1 MAPGTFSILPGSH
14 HAGDSYARKVGPY
27 ASAWDSGVDPGLPV
41 SEVHFKQGSKT
52 VLDVFSLA
60 SEDLFHSKQIKPGDV
75 FISNQSAVH
84 GLKAEGGKNFF
95 LAVTVVPSPVA
106 ASTYGFTRT
115 EYVERVIA
123 SIVSSSAVEWQLS
136 KLKKVS
142 ADEVLFTG
150 YKFSDEDLGRLASQ
164 GGWNDC
170 FGLRFIEEERWKQT
184 FNANK
189 HLAIQRLQ
197 DDL

>member
-1 MAPGTFSILPGSH
+1 M
-14 HAGDSYARKVGPY
+14 
-27 ASAWDSGVDPGLPV
+27 
-41 SEVHFKQGSKT
+41 
-52 VLDVFSLA
+52 
-60 SEDLFHSKQIKPGDV
+60 
-75 FISNQSAVH
+75 
-84 GLKAEGGKNFF
+84 
-95 LAVTVVPSPVA
+95 A